1 MDFDTSSTVME
12 FKRLFSI
19 PDDIRWDGGRFE
31 NKGGLS
37 ESGETADMYT
47 NLLAGFIAGLEA
59 SGRMTDFD
67 VEPFCRNP

>member
-19 PDDIRWDGGRFE
+19 PDDIYWDSGRFE
-31 NKGGLS
+31 TKSGFS
-37 ESGETADMYT
+37 ESEETADMYT
-47 NLLAGFIAGLEA
+47 NLLAGFIAGLEV